1 MNGNQHATE
10 AAALLAVN
18 PGEYEIE
25 KSKALATLALA
36 YEQRTANLI
45 AFERTQWDAWRRDEL
60 KPEGVELW
68 TKAANQ
74 ITERLDLA

>member
-1 MNGNQHATE
+1 MSNTHTE
-10 AAALLAVN
+10 AAVRRLHNGTNNEVARAAA
-18 PGEYEIE
+18 E
-25 KSKALATLALA
+25 ATLALA